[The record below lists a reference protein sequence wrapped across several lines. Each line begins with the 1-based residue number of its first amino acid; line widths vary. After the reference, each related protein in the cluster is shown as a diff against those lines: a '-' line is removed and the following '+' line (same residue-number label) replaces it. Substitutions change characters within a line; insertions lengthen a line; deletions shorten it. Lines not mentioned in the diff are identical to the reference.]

1 MALIK
6 CPECGKEISDKSE
19 ICIGCGFPIKEHLR
33 EIEEAETEEKRK
45 REQKE
50 KEQRELEEK
59 YRCRSCNEQNE
70 IGEDYCVYCGCRLTP
85 YTRGKISNKED
96 EKYNDLNDKRNIS
109 IRHKEKIIEIRDG
122 KLTLRFP
129 RNITITDDVQNF
141 VLEYFSISMGM
152 NVGLMINNV
161 SKGYTSGVVDIVC
174 KGAEKDSLLLFK
186 EIMDNNGLY
195 KGRNRFN
202 VTYQKTDV
210 EKEIENKRKEEFER
224 LTGYASEKN
233 IANDDFK
240 GIYKYTLFNG
250 KQEVYCPRC
259 GSEKCSHYQEQRIIP
274 GKTKTKYTAN
284 INPLKPLTLVN
295 KKEKVIRKDQVVTES
310 KFLCNSCGMI
320 FK

>member
-1 MALIK
+1 MSLIK
-6 CPECGKEISDKSE
+6 CPECEKEISDKSD
-19 ICIGCGFPIKEHLR
+19 ICIGCGFPIKEYFKKMADDKL
-33 EIEEAETEEKRK
+33 EEEK
-45 REQKE
+45 E
-50 KEQRELEEK
+50 KKK
-59 YRCRSCNEQNE
+59 YWCCSCYRQNE

-85 YTRGKISNKED
+85 YTRGEISNKED
-96 EKYNDLNDKRNIS
+96 KKYNKLNDRRNIS

-174 KGAEKDSLLLFK
+174 KGEEKDSLLLFK

-195 KGRNRFN
+195 KGRSRFS
-202 VTYQKTDV
+202 VTYQKTDA
-210 EKEIENKRKEEFER
+210 ETEIGNKRKEEFER
-224 LTGYASEKN
+224 LMGYASEKN
-233 IANDDFK
+233 ISNDDFK

-259 GSEKCSHYQEQRIIP
+259 RSENCSHYQEQKIIP
-274 GKTKTKYTAN
+274 GKTKTRYTAN
-284 INPLKPLTLVN
+284 LNPLKPFTLVN
-295 KKEKVIRKDQVVTES
+295 KKEKVIRKDQLVTER
-310 KFLCNSCGMI
+310 KIICNDCGMV
-320 FK
+320 FH